1 MFSSV
6 FVWLLASVFLIMK
19 TESRL
24 VHWNNFHIPNLSG
37 FSQSGFG
44 IHHYYKWC
52 HPHQWRQRVLH
63 QQSGLCHKLLWVHL
77 VPWFIIRFIV
87 YKHWHNLLGSKLI
100 AALVFLVLLYRIAL
114 SPQNCKYSP
123 PPFSFCLLSG
133 RTKTSVL
140 DWEMAESHSFWEDGN
155 QILRTIVLNP
165 ILSEIKPSVIQCT
178 IHPWS
183 TDWQYQPKTNT
194 NKNRLGSIN

>member
-1 MFSSV
+1 MFPSV

-123 PPFSFCLLSG
+123 PPPPFPFAFYLVGLKLQFWTEKCQ
-133 RTKTSVL
+133 
-140 DWEMAESHSFWEDGN
+140 SH
-155 QILRTIVLNP
+155 IA
-165 ILSEIKPSVIQCT
+165 SEKMVIRSSE
-178 IHPWS
+178 P
-183 TDWQYQPKTNT
+183 
-194 NKNRLGSIN
+194 